1 MQDSE
6 IRCTFASPN
15 KNNMEKSKTYEHM
28 TESDKV
34 VYDLLFDKLNNVY
47 AENKVALEKLN
58 DSLVYYIMGLLDVPD
73 THNITVNHNGYST
86 NIRIKE
92 KDNKG
97 WGRELSIYTKEK
109 HDYLKNEVK
118 IEGIEVSMS
127 SMRFSSVKFDTDEY
141 VYLMLCAEIAKH
153 IDEVQAQIVRAYHQ
167 YHDMSKKTSAIEFP
181 MQKLVNETDKRVKE
195 DKRKKV
201 ISAIYDGATIEY
213 QGKYNGRERI
223 EHVFIHKINKK
234 TAHVTFFHNGWRQ
247 EEAMRFNLDELIE
260 KISSY
265 DFKIVDN
272 SEIKKL
278 RESVS

>member
-1 MQDSE
+1 
-6 IRCTFASPN
+6 
-15 KNNMEKSKTYEHM
+15 MEKHKAYEHM

-47 AENKVALEKLN
+47 AENKVALEKIN
-58 DSLVYYIMGLLDVPD
+58 DSLVYYFTGLVDVPD

-167 YHDMSKKTSAIEFP
+167 YHDMSQKTSTIQIP
-181 MQKLVNETDKRVKE
+181 MEKLVNETEKRARE

-201 ISAIYDGATIEY
+201 ISAIYDGATIEHGY
-213 QGKYNGRERI
+213 VGGTAI
-223 EHVFIHKINKK
+223 EHIFIHKINKK
-234 TAHVTFFHNGWRQ
+234 TAHVTFFRNGWRQ

-260 KISSY
+260 KIARY